1 MEKKTITLSGK
12 AFEVLDNVIC
22 NEFTDRAFDIADENF
37 DTPEEAE
44 ENVRAFAEIF
54 KTFENDD
61 DRFKEAVILKMPCYT
76 RNTLDGFYYFAEWK
90 YYYDKKYKDKSIILL
105 KEITL

>member
-12 AFEVLDNVIC
+12 AFEVLHCLIN
-22 NEFTDRAFDIADENF
+22 NEFTDHATEIACETF

-44 ENVRAFAEIF
+44 ENIRAYAEIF
-54 KTFENDD
+54 KTFGCDD
-61 DRFKEAVILKMPCYT
+61 SMYKEAVILKEP
-76 RNTLDGFYYFAEWK
+76 FYISFTEADIRYFAEWK
-90 YYYDKKYKDKSIILL
+90 CFYENYDDKSIELI